1 MRCELM
7 PLQPSI
13 AFTCRAALAE
23 MPEGFN
29 VWTHFPLSAL
39 TEIFVD
45 WTLHFNFDAQ
55 EWIGT
60 SIEPWWCTLVAPLMQ
75 GLGVEFWSKMCN
87 TKGELFIGRYLR
99 YFDLIF
105 SFNPLKA
112 GLKGLPFRASW
123 RTWRTCSCGD
133 LDDGFMKIHD
143 LRRFIQLHRLQHV
156 FWLCSMNGLLCCSW
170 LQQNLSQNAP

>member
-105 SFNPLKA
+105 RQSAESRVERPSFPSLLA
-112 GLKGLPFRASW
+112 DMEDVL
-123 RTWRTCSCGD
+123 
-133 LDDGFMKIHD
+133 
-143 LRRFIQLHRLQHV
+143 LRRLGRWIHED
-156 FWLCSMNGLLCCSW
+156 SW
-170 LQQNLSQNAP
+170 LAEVHTTP